1 MRRGGIAAEN
11 LAAGPPCQNVCYR
24 RSRIPGGAASL
35 ASPPVLKL
43 VGLFSGIGGLEL
55 GFEAAGFVPLLL
67 AEFDPLCQAVLRAR
81 LGVAELA
88 GDVADIRTLPA
99 CDTLVAGFPCQPYS
113 QAGRLGGLSEGGWHI
128 AQIFR
133 LIDSRI
139 RPPSHVVLENVP
151 FIVHLDGGRALLR
164 ILREL
169 ERRGYRWAYRIIDT
183 AAFKLPHRRRR
194 WFLVAS
200 RSVNPSSVLLDTDRC
215 RIDKG
220 EADARGF
227 YWTEG
232 NRGIGWA
239 DDAIPPL
246 KSGSGIG
253 IPAPPAIWDRER
265 KTIWTPD
272 IRDAERLQG
281 FDAGW
286 TEVEETHAGRARR
299 ARWTMVGNAV
309 SVPVSTWVAKRLR
322 DADERDV
329 PREPF
334 GRNPLPRAAFFDGR
348 RRYASPVGEYP
359 VRGTTPKIMDF
370 LTHERHP
377 LSLRATKGFRERYVR
392 SPLRQHADFVD
403 ALKHHER
410 NFAP

>member
-1 MRRGGIAAEN
+1 MK
-11 LAAGPPCQNVCYR
+11 V
-24 RSRIPGGAASL
+24 
-35 ASPPVLKL
+35 

-55 GFEAAGFVPLLL
+55 GFQAAGFTSTLI
-67 AEFDPLCQAVLRAR
+67 AESNPLCQAVLRAR
-81 LGVAELA
+81 FPDVELV
-88 GDVADIRTLPA
+88 GDIRDIVSLPA
-99 CDTLVAGFPCQPYS
+99 SDALLAGFPCQPYS
-113 QAGRLGGLSEGGWHI
+113 QAGRLAGLSEGGVHI
-128 AQIFR
+128 AEIFR
-133 LIDSRI
+133 LIDSQA
-139 RPPSHVVLENVP
+139 RPPSHIVLENVP
-151 FIVHLDGGRALLR
+151 FMLHLHSGRALLR

-183 AAFKLPHRRRR
+183 VAFKLPQRRRR

-200 RSVNPSSVLLDTDRC
+200 RVIDPSGVLLSTDR
-215 RIDKG
+215 RRPDVQRV
-220 EADARGF
+220 DARGF

-265 KTIWTPD
+265 KAIWTPD

-286 TEVEETHAGRARR
+286 TEVEQTHACRARR

-309 SVPVSTWVAKRLR
+309 SVPVSTWVATRLR
-322 DADERDV
+322 DADEDEV

-334 GRNPLPRAAFFDGR
+334 SRGTLPRAAFFDGH
-348 RRYASPVGEYP
+348 RRYSCPVGEYP
-359 VRGTTPKIMDF
+359 VRRVTPKIMDF
-370 LTHERHP
+370 LMYERHP
-377 LSLRATKGFRERYVR
+377 LSQRATVGFRERYVK
-392 SPLRQHADFVD
+392 SPLRQDTEFVT
-403 ALKHHER
+403 ALKYHER
-410 NFAP
+410 NFAV